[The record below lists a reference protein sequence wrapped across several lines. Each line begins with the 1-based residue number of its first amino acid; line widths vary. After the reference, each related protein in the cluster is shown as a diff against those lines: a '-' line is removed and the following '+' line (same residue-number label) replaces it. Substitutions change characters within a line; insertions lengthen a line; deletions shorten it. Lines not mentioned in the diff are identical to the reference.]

1 MIEVMFQI
9 RKDKFK
15 DHPAVIEEL
24 DLIDED
30 EQYIHLLSFDDD
42 TYNSEDLLS
51 KLFVATKFLFKN
63 AI

>member
-24 DLIDED
+24 DLIEEED
-30 EQYIHLLSFDDD
+30 QYIHLLSFDDD
-42 TYNSEDLLS
+42 SYNTEDMLSE
-51 KLFVATKFLFKN
+51 FF
-63 AI
+63 